1 MFSKPFIR
9 FRNQNRYPLQ
19 FWMLIIGSF
28 INSVGSS
35 MIWPFIIIFF
45 RNQLNISMLQASSLL
60 TIKSG
65 VSILSALI
73 AGSLADRFGRKHIM
87 VFSLISAGLIYF
99 LYIPK
104 HSFLIYA
111 TLMALSGLVEP
122 MYRVGATAMV
132 ADMLP
137 EESRTGGYAL
147 QRMVT
152 NLGLTIGPVVSG
164 ILILKSYA
172 LMFSIS
178 AICLIVFGLFIYFL
192 INETLVTTAE
202 ETEVETHKGKENY
215 ITILNDKPFM
225 LFWSSLFF
233 TMACSVP
240 VFVNLTAYANEN
252 FAIPE
257 SQLGL
262 LLTTNALMVIVFQF
276 SVTRI
281 TEKHDPKRILTIGGI
296 LYALGTGSIILGSTL
311 WAFIISMV
319 IVTLGELIYMPTS
332 TTMAANMAPV
342 HMRGRYMS
350 VYNLAIELAVG
361 IGPMIAGYLNDFMF
375 PKAMWIGCMVLALMA
390 IPGNYAFS
398 YWGKKRTVEEHTG

>member
-1 MFSKPFIR
+1 MFTNTINR
-9 FRNQNRYPLQ
+9 FKGMNRYPMQ

-45 RNQLNISMLQASSLL
+45 RNQLDVSMLQAGSLM

-65 VSILSALI
+65 VSIFSALI
-73 AGSLADRFGRKHIM
+73 AGSLADRFGRKRIM

-99 LYIPK
+99 LYIPQ
-104 HSFLIYA
+104 HPFLVYA
-111 TLMALSGLVEP
+111 VLMALSGLVEP

-137 EESRTGGYAL
+137 EESRMGGYAL

-152 NLGLTIGPVVSG
+152 NIGLTIGPVLSG
-164 ILILKSYA
+164 ILILKSYG

-192 INETLVTTAE
+192 INETLVKEPA
-202 ETEVETHKGKENY
+202 ETEAGMPRENY
-215 ITILNDKPFM
+215 ITVLKNKPFM
-225 LFWSSLFF
+225 VFSSSLFL
-233 TMACSVP
+233 TMTSSVP

-252 FAIPE
+252 YAIPE
-257 SQLGL
+257 SELGL
-262 LLTTNALMVIVFQF
+262 LLTTNAMMVIVFQF
-276 SVTRI
+276 MVTRI
-281 TEKHDPKRILTIGGI
+281 TEKHDVKRILTIGSI
-296 LYALGTGSIILGSTL
+296 FYAIGTGSIIFGSTL
-311 WAFIISMV
+311 WAFVISMAV
-319 IVTLGELIYMPTS
+319 MTVGEMIYMPTS
-332 TTMAANMAPV
+332 TTMAANMAPS

-361 IGPMIAGYLNDFMF
+361 VGPMIAGFLNDFMF
-375 PKAMWIGCMVLALMA
+375 PKAIWMGCMVLALMA
-390 IPGNYAFS
+390 IPGNYAVS
-398 YWGKKRTVEEHTG
+398 YWGRKEL

>member
-1 MFSKPFIR
+1 MLANTINR

-28 INSVGSS
+28 INSVGGT

-45 RNQLNISMLQASSLL
+45 RNQLDISMLQASSLL

-65 VSILSALI
+65 ASILSALI
-73 AGSLADRFGRKHIM
+73 AGSLADRFGRKRIM
-87 VFSLISAGLIYF
+87 VFSLVSAGLIYF

-104 HSFLIYA
+104 HPFLIYA
-111 TLMALSGLVEP
+111 VLMALSGLVEP
-122 MYRVGATAMV
+122 MYRVGSTAMV

-137 EESRTGGYAL
+137 EETRTGGYAL

-152 NLGLTIGPVVSG
+152 NIGLTIGPVLSG

-178 AICLIVFGLFIYFL
+178 ASCLIIFGLFIFFF
-192 INETLVTTAE
+192 IKETLDQVSNENEIE
-202 ETEVETHKGKENY
+202 EVKEKSNY
-215 ITILNDKPFM
+215 ITILKNTPFM
-225 LFWSSLFF
+225 IFSSSLFL

-240 VFVNLTAYANEN
+240 TFVNLTAYANEN

-257 SQLGL
+257 SQLSL

-276 SVTRI
+276 AVTRI
-281 TEKHDPKRILTIGGI
+281 TEKYDPKRILTIGGV
-296 LYALGTGSIILGSTL
+296 LYALGTGSIVFGSTL

-319 IVTLGELIYMPTS
+319 IITIGEIIYMPTS
-332 TTMAANMAPV
+332 TTMAANMAPA

-361 IGPMIAGYLNDFMF
+361 VGPVMAGYLNDFLF
-375 PKAMWIGCMVLALMA
+375 PKAIWIGCMLLALLA
-390 IPGNYAFS
+390 IPGNYAIT
-398 YWGKKRTVEEHTG
+398 YWGKKSIA